1 MWRSR
6 SRVRGVTEAHNKGGG
21 IFGEE
26 KAEFGIKKRGGGS
39 RIKMGM
45 TFAIS
50 GGLLYASH

>member
-6 SRVRGVTEAHNKGGG
+6 SRVQVVTEAHNKGGG
-21 IFGEE
+21 FFFFGGE
-26 KAEFGIKKRGGGS
+26 GRVSGKKRGS

-50 GGLLYASH
+50 GGLLCASH